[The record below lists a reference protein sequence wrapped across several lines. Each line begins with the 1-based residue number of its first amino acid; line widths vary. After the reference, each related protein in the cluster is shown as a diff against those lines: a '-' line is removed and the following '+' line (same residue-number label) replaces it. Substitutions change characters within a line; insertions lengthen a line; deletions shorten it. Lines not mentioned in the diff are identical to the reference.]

1 MGVQINGDTGNV
13 IATKGTYSGNV
24 TIGGTLTY
32 EDVTN
37 IDSDG
42 LITSRTGLE
51 IGARPGVAASI
62 SVDGNAEFAG
72 ITTIGDKLFVNERVK
87 VTGPSTITNMTQ
99 TIMATDSADDNTA
112 GLGGKIGLCG
122 LVNGTPRTF
131 AAVGALK
138 EIDGTGNFAG
148 DLALY
153 CRRNNQG
160 SLDERVRIKSDGG
173 KVGIGTTNPGARL
186 DVKGSFIAN
195 GSFYQEQAGVTNGGD
210 TLDKTITFNA
220 RGVILVLI
228 SFSLGKTT
236 TEFQRNIYSLG
247 LFTPRSNGAT
257 WTAIQQDLNSSHV
270 GDFTISDA
278 GTIGALRVQKSTG
291 SDNRVCA
298 FRIDVLS
305 TANTE
310 FTVTDT

>member
-1 MGVQINGDTGNV
+1 MGVQIQGDTGNV

-37 IDSDG
+37 IDSVG

-99 TIMATDSADDNTA
+99 TIMATDSADDNTS

>member
-1 MGVQINGDTGNV
+1 MTF
-13 IATKGTYSGNV
+13 
-24 TIGGTLTY
+24 
-32 EDVTN
+32 
-37 IDSDG
+37 DG
-42 LITSRTGLE
+42 KSTQAGSIT
-51 IGARPGVAASI
+51 
-62 SVDGNAEFAG
+62 
-72 ITTIGDKLFVNERVK
+72 
-87 VTGPSTITNMTQ
+87 
-99 TIMATDSADDNTA
+99 
-112 GLGGKIGLCG
+112 
-122 LVNGTPRTF
+122 
-131 AAVGALK
+131 
-138 EIDGTGNFAG
+138 
-148 DLALY
+148 
-153 CRRNNQG
+153 
-160 SLDERVRIKSDGG
+160 
-173 KVGIGTTNPGARL
+173 
-186 DVKGSFIAN
+186 AN
-195 GSFYQEQAGVTNGGD
+195 GSFYHEQSGQTNGGQ
-210 TLDKTITFNA
+210 TQDKTITFNA

-247 LFTPRSNGAT
+247 LYTPWSNGAN